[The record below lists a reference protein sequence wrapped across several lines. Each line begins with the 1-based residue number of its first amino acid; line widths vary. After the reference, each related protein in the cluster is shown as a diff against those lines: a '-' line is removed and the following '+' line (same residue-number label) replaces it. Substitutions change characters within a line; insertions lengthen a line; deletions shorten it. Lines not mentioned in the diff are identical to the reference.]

1 MCGLKFQLLME
12 EKVGFELKMLEIC
25 INMRYFLILFFISN
39 ALCQS
44 DFLKPSDFND
54 NLPKFPT
61 VNLPSFSNQ
70 DEIED
75 ISSTDEINLIKGYRV
90 QIIISQNE
98 QELQDIKTEIEKSI
112 DEQIYIIFELP
123 NYKLRVG
130 NFVNRKEAESFQKK
144 IVRLGYKTAW
154 VVPTMI
160 EKDD

>member
-1 MCGLKFQLLME
+1 ME

-39 ALCQS
+39 VLCQS

-54 NLPKFPT
+54 NPPEFPI
-61 VNLPSFSNQ
+61 VNLPSFSSQ

-90 QIIISQNE
+90 QIVISQNE

-112 DEQIYIIFELP
+112 NEQIYIIFELP

-144 IVRLGYKTAW
+144 IVRLGYRTAW

>member
-1 MCGLKFQLLME
+1 
-12 EKVGFELKMLEIC
+12 MLEIC
-25 INMRYFLILFFISN
+25 INMKYFLILFFISN

-54 NLPKFPT
+54 NPPKFPA
-61 VNLPSFSNQ
+61 VNLPSFSSQ

-75 ISSTDEINLIKGYRV
+75 ISSMDEINLVKGYRV
-90 QIIISQNE
+90 QIVISQNE

-112 DEQIYIIFELP
+112 NEKIYIIFELP
-123 NYKLRVG
+123 NYKLRIG
-130 NFVNRKEAESFQKK
+130 NFINRKEAENFQKK

>member
-1 MCGLKFQLLME
+1 
-12 EKVGFELKMLEIC
+12 
-25 INMRYFLILFFISN
+25 MRYYLILFFISN

-54 NLPKFPT
+54 NPPEFPT
-61 VNLPSFSNQ
+61 VNLPSFSSK

-75 ISSTDEINLIKGYRV
+75 ISSIDEINLIKGYRV
-90 QIIISQNE
+90 QIVISQNE

-112 DEQIYIIFELP
+112 NEQIYIIFELP

-144 IVRLGYKTAW
+144 IVRLGYRTAW